1 MALFGSARD
10 VSLIRRLNKE
20 LINEIID
27 TEVYYYKPVLDESLV
42 NVYGESPDKV
52 FYNPVKIPCLIDR
65 QDTEQVSDDFGQSY
79 QHTATFNFLRDT
91 LKDDKDVKPDAGDI
105 IQWDN
110 EYYMVDNVNENR
122 LFVGKNPQTWD
133 GGDGHGTSL
142 SIICNAHVTR
152 QTSIKLI
159 NVRFG
164 NSNQQRE
171 YNLPMGI

>member
-65 QDTEQVSDDFGQSY
+65 QDTEAVSDDFGQSY
-79 QHTATFNFLRDT
+79 QHTAIFNFLRDT
-91 LKDDKDVKPDAGDI
+91 LKDDKDVKPDVGDI

>member
-10 VSLIRRLNKE
+10 ISLIRRLNKE

-42 NVYGESPDKV
+42 NLYGESKDKV

-65 QDTEQVSDDFGQSY
+65 QDTEAVSDDFGQSY
-79 QHTATFNFLRDT
+79 THTATFNFLRDT
-91 LKDDKDVKPDAGDI
+91 LKDDKDVKPDVGDI
-105 IQWDN
+105 IEWDN
-110 EYYMVDNVNENR
+110 EYFMVDNVNENKY
-122 LFVGKNPQTWD
+122 FVGKNPETWD

-142 SIICNAHVTR
+142 SVTCLTHVTR

-164 NSNQQRE
+164 NSTINDN
-171 YNLPMGI
+171 YLPIGL

>member
-42 NVYGESPDKV
+42 NLYGESKDKY

-65 QDTEQVSDDFGQSY
+65 QDTEAVSDDLGQSY
-79 QHTATFNFLRDT
+79 TKTATFNFLRDT
-91 LKDDKDVKPDAGDI
+91 LKDDKDVKPDVGDI
-105 IQWDN
+105 IYWDD
-110 EYYMVDNVNENR
+110 EYYLVDNISENR
-122 LFVGKNPQTWD
+122 LFVGKNPETWD

-142 SIICNAHVTR
+142 SISCLAHVTK
-152 QTSIKLI
+152 QSSIKLVD
-159 NVRFG
+159 VRFG
-164 NSNQQRE
+164 NSNKNDN
-171 YNLPMGI
+171 YLPIGI

>member
-79 QHTATFNFLRDT
+79 QHTAIFNFLRDT
-91 LKDDKDVKPDAGDI
+91 LKDDKDVKPDVGDI

-152 QTSIKLI
+152 QTSIKLV

-164 NSNQQRE
+164 SSEQQQQ

>member
-91 LKDDKDVKPDAGDI
+91 LKDDKDVKPDVGDI

>member
-10 VSLIRRLNKE
+10 ISLIRRLNKE

-42 NVYGESPDKV
+42 NLYGESKDKV

-65 QDTEQVSDDFGQSY
+65 QDTEVVSDDFGQSY
-79 QHTATFNFLRDT
+79 AHTTTFNFLRDT
-91 LKDDKDVKPDAGDI
+91 LKDDKDVKPDVGDI

-110 EYYMVDNVNENR
+110 EYFMVDNVNENR
-122 LFVGKNPQTWD
+122 LFVGKNPETWD
-133 GGDGHGTSL
+133 GGDGHGTSI
-142 SIICNAHVTR
+142 SISCLTHVTR

-159 NVRFG
+159 DVRYG
-164 NSNQQRE
+164 NSTTNDS
-171 YNLPMGI
+171 YLPIGL

>member
-27 TEVYYYKPVLDESLV
+27 TEVYYYKPILDKTLI
-42 NVYGESPDKV
+42 NIYGEATDKF
-52 FYNPVKIPCLIDR
+52 FYDPVKIPCLIDR

-91 LKDDKDVKPDAGDI
+91 LKDDKDVKPDVGDI

-152 QTSIKLI
+152 QTSIKLV

-164 NSNQQRE
+164 SSEQQQQ

>member
-20 LINEIID
+20 LINEIVD
-27 TEVYYYKPVLDESLV
+27 TEVYYYKPILDKTLI
-42 NVYGESPDKV
+42 NIYGEATDKF
-52 FYNPVKIPCLIDR
+52 FYDPVKIPCLIDR

-91 LKDDKDVKPDAGDI
+91 LKDDKDVKPDVGDI

-152 QTSIKLI
+152 QTSIKLV

-164 NSNQQRE
+164 SSEQQQQ

>member
-27 TEVYYYKPVLDESLV
+27 TEVYYYKPILDKTLI
-42 NVYGESPDKV
+42 NIYGEATDKF
-52 FYNPVKIPCLIDR
+52 FYDPVKIPCLIDR

-91 LKDDKDVKPDAGDI
+91 LKDDKDVKPDVGDI

-142 SIICNAHVTR
+142 SIICNTHVTR
-152 QTSIKLI
+152 QTSIKLV

-164 NSNQQRE
+164 SSEQQKQ

>member
-65 QDTEQVSDDFGQSY
+65 QDTEAVSDDFGQSY
-79 QHTATFNFLRDT
+79 QHTAIFNFLRDT
-91 LKDDKDVKPDAGDI
+91 LKDDKNVKPDVGDI

-110 EYYMVDNVNENR
+110 EYFMVDNVNENKY
-122 LFVGKNPQTWD
+122 FVGKNPQTWD

-152 QTSIKLI
+152 QSSIKLI

-164 NSNQQRE
+164 NSDQQMQ

>member
-27 TEVYYYKPVLDESLV
+27 TEVYYYKPILDKTLI
-42 NVYGESPDKV
+42 NIYGEATDKF
-52 FYNPVKIPCLIDR
+52 FYDPVKIPCLIDR

-91 LKDDKDVKPDAGDI
+91 LKDDKDVKPDVGDI

-110 EYYMVDNVNENR
+110 EYFMVDNVNENR

-152 QTSIKLI
+152 QTSIKLV

-164 NSNQQRE
+164 SSEQQQQ

>member
-27 TEVYYYKPVLDESLV
+27 TEVYYYKPILDKTLI
-42 NVYGESPDKV
+42 NIYGEATDKF
-52 FYNPVKIPCLIDR
+52 FYDPVKIPCLIDR

-91 LKDDKDVKPDAGDI
+91 LKDDKDVKPDVGDI

-142 SIICNAHVTR
+142 SIICNTHLTR
-152 QTSIKLI
+152 QTSIKLV

-164 NSNQQRE
+164 SSEQQQQ

>member
-65 QDTEQVSDDFGQSY
+65 QDTEAVSDDFGQSY
-79 QHTATFNFLRDT
+79 AHTATFNFLRDT
-91 LKDDKDVKPDAGDI
+91 LKDDKDVKPDVGDI

-110 EYYMVDNVNENR
+110 EYFMVDNVNENKY
-122 LFVGKNPQTWD
+122 FVGKNPENWD
-133 GGDGHGTSL
+133 GGDGHGTSI
-142 SIICNAHVTR
+142 SISCLTHVTR

-159 NVRFG
+159 DVRYG
-164 NSNQQRE
+164 NSTTNDS
-171 YNLPMGI
+171 YLPIGL

>member
-27 TEVYYYKPVLDESLV
+27 TEVYYYKPILDKTLI
-42 NVYGESPDKV
+42 NIYGEATDKF
-52 FYNPVKIPCLIDR
+52 FYDPVKIPCLIDR

-79 QHTATFNFLRDT
+79 THTTVFNFLRDT
-91 LKDDKDVKPDAGDI
+91 LKDDKDVKPDVGDI

-152 QTSIKLI
+152 QTSIKLV

-164 NSNQQRE
+164 SSEQQKQ

>member
-42 NVYGESPDKV
+42 HVYGVSPDKV

-79 QHTATFNFLRDT
+79 QHTAIFNFLRDT
-91 LKDDKDVKPDAGDI
+91 LKDDKDVKPDVGDI

>member
-10 VSLIRRLNKE
+10 ISLIRRLNKE

-42 NVYGESPDKV
+42 NLYGESKDKV

-65 QDTEQVSDDFGQSY
+65 QDTEAVSDDFGQSY
-79 QHTATFNFLRDT
+79 THTATFNFLRDT
-91 LKDDKDVKPDAGDI
+91 LKDDKDVKPDVGDI

-122 LFVGKNPQTWD
+122 LFVGKNPETWD
-133 GGDGHGTSL
+133 GGDGHGTSI
-142 SIICNAHVTR
+142 SISCLTHVTR

-159 NVRFG
+159 DVRYG
-164 NSNQQRE
+164 NSTTNDS
-171 YNLPMGI
+171 YLPIGL

>member
-79 QHTATFNFLRDT
+79 QHTAIFNFLRDT
-91 LKDDKDVKPDAGDI
+91 LKDDKDVKPDVGDI

>member
-27 TEVYYYKPVLDESLV
+27 TEVYYYKPILDKTLI
-42 NVYGESPDKV
+42 NIYGEATDKF
-52 FYNPVKIPCLIDR
+52 FYDPVKIPCLIDR

-79 QHTATFNFLRDT
+79 QHTAIFNFLRDT
-91 LKDDKDVKPDAGDI
+91 LKDDKDVKPDVGDI